1 MVQPIGMILAVVL
14 ARPAAAKC
22 PVDEVLKQ
30 KLGVEGAVWR
40 MTCAATKELGLA
52 MTALLPPVP
61 RRPRRGW
68 SSRSGAVNFIPAPKW
83 RSTSWRRTE

>member
-1 MVQPIGMILAVVL
+1 MVQPIGMILAVAL

-40 MTCAATKELGLA
+40 MTCAATGRSW
-52 MTALLPPVP
+52 V
-61 RRPRRGW
+61 
-68 SSRSGAVNFIPAPKW
+68 SR
-83 RSTSWRRTE
+83 